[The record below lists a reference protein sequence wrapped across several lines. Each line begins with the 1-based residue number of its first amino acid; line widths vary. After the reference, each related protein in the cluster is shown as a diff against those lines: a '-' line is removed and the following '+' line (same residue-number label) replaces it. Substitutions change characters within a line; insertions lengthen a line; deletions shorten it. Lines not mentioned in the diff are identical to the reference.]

1 MKHGLYARDNSGWR
15 RGHAA
20 ALRQWLNTKEAM
32 GKAGVPLRL
41 VNWNHGHPV
50 IRIPAPTIKRQS

>member
-1 MKHGLYARDNSGWR
+1 MKHGLYARENTGWR

-20 ALRQWLNTKEAM
+20 ALRRWLATRDAARD
-32 GKAGVPLRL
+32 AGVTLTL

-50 IRIPAPTIKRQS
+50 IRVPAPTIKRQS